1 MTSPSVIQSGATEAS
16 HASVRVLNKV
26 ARRLIPFMCF
36 LYLLAYLDRVN
47 VSFANLQM
55 TADLHLSDAVY
66 GFAAGVFFVGY
77 FLFEVPSNLIL
88 NRAGASRWIARIM
101 ISWGIVAMAMMFV
114 RGKWSFYGLR
124 LLLGMAEAGFFP
136 GMVLY
141 LTYWF
146 PRRYRARTT
155 ALFFTS
161 TAIAGIV
168 GSPIS
173 GALLNLSGIGGLR
186 GWQWLFLLEGA
197 PSVLAGVACFLF
209 LTDRPTSAK
218 WLDDHE
224 RRSLADELEAD
235 AAGSAGGNH
244 HVHFIQALADL
255 RLWLL
260 SAVYFS
266 LMFGLYGITTWMPK
280 VIKLISGFGNE
291 RVGLLAAIPYC
302 AAVLS
307 MVLVGRHS
315 DTTGERRWHIA
326 ICALVGGIGLL
337 VVPHCRGTAS
347 AIGAF
352 AVAAAGVWSA
362 VGPFWAVC
370 GEFLQGS
377 ASAGGIA
384 AINSLGNL
392 GGFFGPYIVGL
403 SRSPGGKSADGL
415 VWVGVAL
422 MIGCGIVALSS
433 AGRRSGA

>member
-1 MTSPSVIQSGATEAS
+1 MVSE
-16 HASVRVLNKV
+16 RVLEKV

-66 GFAAGVFFVGY
+66 GFAAGIFFVGY

-88 NRAGASRWIARIM
+88 HRTGASKWIARIM

-173 GALLNLSGIGGLR
+173 GALLNLGGHGGLR

-218 WLDDHE
+218 WLDDAE
-224 RRSLADELEAD
+224 RLALADELVAD
-235 AAGSAGGNH
+235 EVASAGGNH
-244 HVHFIQALADL
+244 HVHFIEALADL

-260 SAVYFS
+260 SAVYFT
-266 LMFGLYGITTWMPK
+266 LMFGLYGITAWMPK
-280 VIKLISGFGNE
+280 VIKLISGLGNG

-302 AAVLS
+302 AAVVS

-315 DTTGERRWHIA
+315 DKTGERRWHIA
-326 ICALVGGIGLL
+326 ISALVGGIGLL
-337 VVPHCRGTAS
+337 VVPHCRDTAS
-347 AIGAF
+347 VIAAF
-352 AVAAAGVWSA
+352 SLAAAGVWSA
-362 VGPFWAVC
+362 VGPFWAVVRRFPAGVGVGGRNRGDQLA
-370 GEFLQGS
+370 GESGRILWAVYRGAFAQ
-377 ASAGGIA
+377 
-384 AINSLGNL
+384 
-392 GGFFGPYIVGL
+392 
-403 SRSPGGKSADGL
+403 PGGGSRRTGSFG
-415 VWVGVAL
+415 WAL
-422 MIGCGIVALSS
+422 
-433 AGRRSGA
+433 RW